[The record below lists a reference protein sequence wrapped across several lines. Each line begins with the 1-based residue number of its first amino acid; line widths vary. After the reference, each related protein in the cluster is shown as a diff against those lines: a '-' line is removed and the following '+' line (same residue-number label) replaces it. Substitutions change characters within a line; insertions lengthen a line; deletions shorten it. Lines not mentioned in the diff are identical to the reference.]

1 MIHIRNKSEIAQ
13 LREAGRMTAQCMQ
26 HLAALIEAG
35 ITTGELDRQAEQ
47 FIRKHGGIPTFKGYS
62 GYPGSICAS
71 INEEVVHGIPGSRK
85 LMNGDLVSIDLGVT
99 YNGWVGDMAR
109 TFAVGEVEPN
119 KLKLMEVTQACFEAG
134 MNMMRPGNRLGDVSN
149 AVQTLAESHGYG
161 VVRDLC
167 GHGVGRDM
175 HEDPE
180 LPNFGR
186 AGRGVRLQAGMIL
199 ALEPMINEGTWKVRF
214 LDDGWTVISADH
226 SPSAHYENTI
236 AITEDGPMILTA
248 L

>member
-1 MIHIRNKSEIAQ
+1 MIHIRNDSEIAH
-13 LREAGRMTAQCMQ
+13 LREAGRQTALCMQ
-26 HLAALIEAG
+26 HIAALIECG
-35 ITTGELDRQAEQ
+35 ITTGELDREAEQ
-47 FIRKHGGIPTFKGYS
+47 FIRRNGGITTFKGFQ

-85 LMNGDLVSIDLGVT
+85 LMNGDIISIDLGVT
-99 YNGWVGDMAR
+99 YDGWVGDMAR

-119 KLKLMEVTQACFEAG
+119 KLKLMDVTKACFEAG
-134 MNMMRPGNRLGDVSN
+134 MDKMRPGNRLGDVSS
-149 AVQTLAESHGYG
+149 AVQALAESHGYG

-167 GHGVGRDM
+167 GHGVGQNM

-186 AGRGVRLQAGMIL
+186 AGHGIRLQAGMVL

-214 LDDGWTVISADH
+214 LEDGWTVISADH

-236 AITEDGPMILTA
+236 AITQEGPMILTA

>member
-1 MIHIRNKSEIAQ
+1 MIHIRNESEIAC
-13 LREAGRMTAQCMQ
+13 LREAGRQTALCMQ
-26 HLAALIEAG
+26 YLSGMIEVG

-47 FIRKHGGIPTFKGYS
+47 FIRKNGGIPTFKGFQ

-85 LMNGDLVSIDLGVT
+85 LKSGDILSIDLGVT
-99 YNGWVGDMAR
+99 YDGWVGDMAR
-109 TFAVGEVEPN
+109 TFAVGEVEPH
-119 KLKLMEVTQACFEAG
+119 KLQLIDVTQACFEAG
-134 MNMMRPGNRLGDVSN
+134 MDKMRPGNRLGDVSN
-149 AVQTLAESHGYG
+149 AVQALAERHGYG

-167 GHGVGRDM
+167 GHGVGQNM

-186 AGRGVRLQAGMIL
+186 AGHGIRLQPGMVL
-199 ALEPMINEGTWKVRF
+199 ALEPMINEGTWRVEM
-214 LDDGWTVISADH
+214 LDDDWTVVTQDGKL
-226 SPSAHYENTI
+226 SAHYENTV
-236 AITEDGPMILTA
+236 AVTRDNCEILT